1 MCQLLETIRLENG
14 VLQHLEYHNTRMLK
28 ALRTFYPNSRIS
40 LSQELAAKAPQ
51 QGLFKC
57 RVVYDVQI
65 RKVEFKPY
73 ALPQIRSLK
82 LIEADHI
89 DYSFKF
95 LERNALN
102 TLFNQRGKADDILIV
117 KNGLITDTSFCNV
130 LFYNGKHWLT
140 PSSPL
145 LKGTR
150 RRFLLEKEIIHT
162 ADIRPQDIPN
172 FSKLRLINAMI
183 RFKDNVDIS
192 TQSVF

>member
-65 RKVEFKPY
+65 RKVEFQPY
-73 ALPQIRSLK
+73 TLPQIRSLK
-82 LIEADHI
+82 LIEADSI
-89 DYSFKF
+89 EYSFKF
-95 LERNALN
+95 LNREPINK
-102 TLFNQRGKADDILIV
+102 LFNQRDKADDILIV

-130 LFYNGKHWLT
+130 LLYNGKHWLT
-140 PSSPL
+140 PSYPL

-150 RRFLLEKEIIHT
+150 RRLLLEEEIIHT
-162 ADIRPQDIPN
+162 ADIRPRTFQILAN
-172 FSKLRLINAMI
+172 
-183 RFKDNVDIS
+183 
-192 TQSVF
+192 

>member
-40 LSQELAAKAPQ
+40 LSQELAAKAPK

-65 RKVEFKPY
+65 RKVEFQPY
-73 ALPQIRSLK
+73 TLPQIRSLK
-82 LIEADHI
+82 LIEADSI
-89 DYSFKF
+89 EYSFKF
-95 LERNALN
+95 LNREPINK
-102 TLFNQRGKADDILIV
+102 LFNQRDKADDILIV

-130 LFYNGKHWLT
+130 LLYNGKHWLT
-140 PSSPL
+140 PSYPL

-150 RRFLLEKEIIHT
+150 RRLLLEEEIIHT

>member
-1 MCQLLETIRLENG
+1 MCRLLETIRLENG
-14 VLQHLEYHNTRMLK
+14 VLQHLRYH
-28 ALRTFYPNSRIS
+28 NSRIEKTLDVFYPES
-40 LSQELAAKAPQ
+40 RLRIHQSLAAKAPQ

-57 RVVYDVQI
+57 RVVYDLQI
-65 RKVEFKPY
+65 RKVEFQPY
-73 ALPQIRSLK
+73 TLPQIRSLK
-82 LIEADHI
+82 LIEADSI
-89 DYSFKF
+89 EYSFKF
-95 LERNALN
+95 LNREPINK
-102 TLFNQRGKADDILIV
+102 LFHQRDKADDILIV

-150 RRFLLEKEIIHT
+150 RRLLLEKGVINT